1 MIGFGCEKQ
10 SQALRPP
17 SAYLS
22 ASSPPTPSGAPA
34 PITTPTAIPI
44 APKALPTQ
52 SVQETGVDASVH
64 KTVCL
69 DSVRAD
75 GTRNGAKPFRLASR
89 AFRPEPTVVEI
100 QGVKIGGPELV
111 LMAGACAIE
120 NERQIHAIAA
130 LVAKAGAK
138 ILRGG
143 AFKPRTSPYSFQGL
157 GEVGL
162 KLLRQAADAHGLLVV
177 TEAMDTDQ
185 LGLVAEYADIV
196 QIGARN
202 MQNFN
207 LLRAAGRLAKPV
219 LLKRAVAATIDELLL
234 AAEYILAGGNR
245 NVILCER
252 GIRTFATHT
261 RFTLDVGII
270 PGVKE
275 LSHLPIIVDP
285 SHAAGE
291 RHKVIPLALAGI
303 AAGADG
309 LLVEVHPRPD
319 QALCDGSQALT
330 PEQLSSLSQGL
341 AAMSPALGRRFD
353 LRS

>member
-1 MIGFGCEKQ
+1 
-10 SQALRPP
+10 
-17 SAYLS
+17 
-22 ASSPPTPSGAPA
+22 
-34 PITTPTAIPI
+34 
-44 APKALPTQ
+44 
-52 SVQETGVDASVH
+52 
-64 KTVCL
+64 
-69 DSVRAD
+69 
-75 GTRNGAKPFRLASR
+75 
-89 AFRPEPTVVEI
+89 
-100 QGVKIGGPELV
+100 VKIGGPELV